1 MRTGGFLKAG
11 RIVEILQ
18 VSTNSIRRL
27 AMESPWNFIPR
38 EILSYIFSFLP
49 VRNRILSSYV
59 CQDWADAVSA
69 SSVWSFTEIRFEEDS
84 LEMSQDML
92 VRILPYVKHI
102 RSLKIMFDQSREE
115 NRKST
120 CDLFDMLTKQKCWL
134 RALWVI
140 CTGISP
146 FCYSGQDILQSIR
159 RFCQE
164 LGTAKIQSLDVRQMP
179 FALDNMMVGLI
190 AISSP
195 NLRALLINNRALGFI
210 MVRPETISDILGICP
225 HLSILGVPYVSL
237 SVNVFQVMLNP
248 SRQPFQHLQIYY
260 NGLFPRIPDEMW
272 RAMLRRNPRF
282 RVGLEFTGEVHPTM
296 LAQILNP
303 VIPVV
308 ALRFNDFSCLVEQ
321 LTLAAR
327 NYSRTLFVLELSTA
341 ASDNL
346 NAALIELAKRCA
358 NLREVYCYCPVSS
371 EVKIAFLSHCPKL
384 RRYLL
389 STARQLCN
397 TPTACQ

>member
-210 MVRPETISDILGICP
+210 MV
-225 HLSILGVPYVSL
+225 
-237 SVNVFQVMLNP
+237 MLNP